1 MRQGQ
6 CQKEGKGKSTLCFMS
21 KKLMIPIDDT
31 LLLHKESKF

>member
-6 CQKEGKGKSTLCFMS
+6 CQKEGKGKSLCFMS